1 VRPRPFS
8 PSLPFPPPRPP
19 PRLYKLQVPLS
30 FPLGSLDMS
39 PFLSSSVL
47 RAAALPR
54 SAGAKRPAG
63 DGADADAGGA
73 GGAPLPGRCTYD
85 LFGVV
90 SHRGDLSAGHY
101 VSYVR
106 AGGAWYKCDDAWVLL
121 ADGEAEV
128 GRCQAYML
136 FYQRRAGGGGGGGGG
151 GGAEGAAAG
160 EAAAAVVAAARAAA
174 AKAAAAAAAA
184 KAAGGA

>member
-1 VRPRPFS
+1 MTRSQPCPL
-8 PSLPFPPPRPP
+8 LPFTHSQ

-54 SAGAKRPAG
+54 AAGAKRAVPRAQHQGAAQAQAQAPQPQHG
-63 DGADADAGGA
+63 DAF
-73 GGAPLPGRCTYD
+73 LRRCSYD

-90 SHRGDLSAGHY
+90 SHRGDMSAGHY
-101 VSYVR
+101 VAYVK
-106 AGGAWYKCDDAWVLL
+106 AGGCWYKCDDAWVLL
-121 ADGEAEV
+121 ADGEEEV

-136 FYQRRAGGGGGGGGG
+136 FYQQRAYAEQQAAGGGGGGAP
-151 GGAEGAAAG
+151 GGAAGAAVA
-160 EAAAAVVAAARAAA
+160 AAARAAA
-174 AKAAAAAAAA
+174 AGRA
-184 KAAGGA
+184 